1 MKLSNQN
8 IAEAMESVE
17 KFFDS
22 LNVARQDKLKICI
35 LLEDSLLRY
44 QEKFGEGHEFKFVI
58 RKWLGTPRIVVKVK
72 GEPYN
77 PIEYD
82 GEEEIFSESI
92 FSNLLNYENARL
104 IYRYEYG
111 FNEIIAFSA
120 REVKKFKI
128 IGGSS
133 TVAILLAIVFSV
145 IASHFS
151 IQTQNIIVN
160 TITPVLNTLLGVLIA
175 INTPVIF
182 ISVLS
187 SICSMEDIATLNELG
202 TKILMR
208 FLKILLS
215 IVVVTVFISEIFFPV
230 VNFDFSGQ
238 ILSDADETPKIFNLI
253 LLMIPQNIVEP
264 FLKGNILQVIIIALL
279 TGISITILGDRII
292 EFKKIITESKL
303 IVFKIASLILKLIN
317 TIIFLSIVKTILV
330 YSLDELFKIWK
341 IVAANYISYTI
352 IALSFLL
359 LISLKHNVNILDF
372 LKKIYPAY
380 LISFTTGSGSASIP
394 KNLEVCKKD
403 LGINENLCDFYIPL
417 SHVFCPITMA
427 VSIIIYSFFA
437 AEFSGVEM
445 SISQLIIVI
454 FLSVQFAIASI
465 RENGGIIATMTLL
478 LTQVGFSLDSIGLIM
493 ATSIFVINIAG
504 VISMIVRDCDLY
516 DLSKTK

>member
-17 KFFDS
+17 KLFDS

-58 RKWLGTPRIVVKVK
+58 RKWLGMPRIVVKVK

-145 IASHFS
+145 IAGNFS
-151 IQTQNIIVN
+151 VQIQNIIVN

-238 ILSDADETPKIFNLI
+238 ILSDADETSKIFNLI
-253 LLMIPQNIVEP
+253 LLMIPQNIIEP

-303 IVFKIASLILKLIN
+303 
-317 TIIFLSIVKTILV
+317 
-330 YSLDELFKIWK
+330 
-341 IVAANYISYTI
+341 
-352 IALSFLL
+352 
-359 LISLKHNVNILDF
+359 
-372 LKKIYPAY
+372 
-380 LISFTTGSGSASIP
+380 
-394 KNLEVCKKD
+394 
-403 LGINENLCDFYIPL
+403 
-417 SHVFCPITMA
+417 
-427 VSIIIYSFFA
+427 
-437 AEFSGVEM
+437 VE
-445 SISQLIIVI
+445 
-454 FLSVQFAIASI
+454 SVGK
-465 RENGGIIATMTLL
+465 R
-478 LTQVGFSLDSIGLIM
+478 
-493 ATSIFVINIAG
+493 
-504 VISMIVRDCDLY
+504 
-516 DLSKTK
+516 